1 MYTIRHRPL
10 HNTWLLQLRG
20 METDQSMKKGPI
32 ALPLSLALFGAAFAQ
47 PSAQA
52 QRRGFAPAAA
62 GRGGAF
68 AARGFRPAPMRGV
81 GGYYGGYGYAPYLY
95 SDYAPDY
102 NSAPII
108 TPADVDLTPPE
119 PPAKPAE
126 ALIVELQGDHW
137 VRITPYYQPAPAAN
151 QTTNAATTPSQALAS
166 KSSSAKSPVTGSQT
180 PAPTSAA
187 PLPRAVLVFR
197 DGHQEEIG
205 QYRIMGA
212 TIYLNTD
219 YWTSG
224 AWTRT
229 VPIAD
234 LDVPATLKL
243 NRQRGANFRLPSG
256 PNEVMIGG

>member
-1 MYTIRHRPL
+1 
-10 HNTWLLQLRG
+10 
-20 METDQSMKKGPI
+20 MKNGSI
-32 ALPLSLALFGAAFAQ
+32 ALSLSLALLGATVVL
-47 PSAQA
+47 PSAQS
-52 QRRGFAPAAA
+52 QRRGFASAPAGRVGGIFSRGGMRAGSLRMRAA
-62 GRGGAF
+62 GGS
-68 AARGFRPAPMRGV
+68 
-81 GGYYGGYGYAPYLY
+81 YGGYAYAPYFY
-95 SDYAPDY
+95 GDSGSDYTPDY
-102 NSAPII
+102 EPSPLFLPQSFVETA
-108 TPADVDLTPPE
+108 PPE

-126 ALIVELQGDHW
+126 PLLVELQGDRW
-137 VRITPYYQPAPAAN
+137 VRITPYALP
-151 QTTNAATTPSQALAS
+151 QTNGQLAGQAS
-166 KSSSAKSPVTGSQT
+166 
-180 PAPTSAA
+180 A
-187 PLPRAVLVFR
+187 PLPERTPPPAKATAASAQSPPAKPAPLPPAVLVFR

-224 AWTRT
+224 AWTRA